1 MSAEA
6 GFAAAPLKFVL
17 RHPVAVM
24 AATVLALIAFVS
36 VFAPVLPLQSY
47 TAMSSARL
55 QPPSMAH
62 WFGTD
67 EFGRDLFS
75 RVVYGVRVSLWIG
88 TIGVASSTV
97 LGVLLGLVSGYFGR
111 TVDSVIMR
119 LLDAL
124 LAFPSLLLAIG
135 VAAVMGPGE
144 VGAAL
149 ALGIVGT
156 PQMARIV
163 RAGCLAEREM
173 QYVESARSV
182 GASSMAIM
190 FLHILPNVRHL
201 VAVQMV
207 LFFVVA
213 VLTEASLSFLGL
225 GVQVPIPSLG
235 SMLDDSRTHLTTA
248 PWYALAPGVTLAMI
262 VLALNLVADSLRDI
276 FEARE

>member
-1 MSAEA
+1 MLAC
-6 GFAAAPLKFVL
+6 PLT
-17 RHPVAVM
+17 P
-24 AATVLALIAFVS
+24 
-36 VFAPVLPLQSY
+36 
-47 TAMSSARL
+47 
-55 QPPSMAH
+55 
-62 WFGTD
+62 
-67 EFGRDLFS
+67 
-75 RVVYGVRVSLWIG
+75 
-88 TIGVASSTV
+88 
-97 LGVLLGLVSGYFGR
+97 GVLLGERARQECSFQPASVVFLLSFHQR
-111 TVDSVIMR
+111 TAQFSLAYLFFRCAFAPRAPEPSELAVRAVCQNVAIRGFQPSSVLCVTAEGHAIVGSAPAWQA
-119 LLDAL
+119 LLLL
-124 LAFPSLLLAIG
+124 LAFPALLLGIG
-135 VAAVMGPGE
+135 DVAVMGEGE

-182 GASSMAIM
+182 GASSLSIM
-190 FLHILPNVRHL
+190 FSHILPNVRHL